1 MYMCTYVWSAR
12 LIDASGV
19 VLFINGRTNQHY
31 GSGGVVVSGRGAP
44 SSRQL
49 TLQLNGVIYI

>member
-1 MYMCTYVWSAR
+1 M
-12 LIDASGV
+12 IDASGV

-31 GSGGVVVSGRGAP
+31 GGGGGVVVSGRGAP

-49 TLQLNGVIYI
+49 TL